1 MTKFSKHKWWI
12 VTALITAPLVAIA
25 AGVPNVFAPNTLISS
40 SAVNANFTNLADR
53 VTALEAAT
61 AKSSATTILN
71 NSPGPLNPTGSPGKT
86 ASFTATGANPVLIL
100 VSGSAYLSAGAAT
113 LLMDVSIQLDGVVIG
128 HLLEYTNELGSH
140 KAFPTRA
147 FYVPTVTAGTHT
159 VGLIPLNA
167 ATDANDAFTATVIE
181 LH

>member
-71 NSPGPLNPTGSPGKT
+71 NSPGPLNPTGSPGLSSRPIMT
-86 ASFTATGANPVLIL
+86 GLFLTFGSSGDVRRRYRPPPASEVAFGAGASAKRATGA
-100 VSGSAYLSAGAAT
+100 
-113 LLMDVSIQLDGVVIG
+113 
-128 HLLEYTNELGSH
+128 
-140 KAFPTRA
+140 
-147 FYVPTVTAGTHT
+147 
-159 VGLIPLNA
+159 
-167 ATDANDAFTATVIE
+167 
-181 LH
+181 